1 MKTDY
6 AFNEEKTKQ
15 LILYLASKVDI
26 GKTKLMKLLY
36 LIDFTAY
43 EKSGKPITN
52 DTYEHWALGPV
63 PTNVWKKCNSLISG
77 IINQVTEN
85 RTTGKYTKFVP
96 KISPNV
102 SVFTRDERKII
113 DKVIAEYGEKFQRE
127 LVEMIHAELP
137 YKLTQENEVIPYH
150 LAPYRKYKK
159 LSRAQL
165 KKLRANKSYLKRLRD
180 AYKQFQT
187 ERPRH
192 ATA

>member
-43 EKSGKPITN
+43 EKTGKPITN
-52 DTYEHWALGPV
+52 DTYVHWALGPV
-63 PTNVWKKCNSLISG
+63 PKNVWKKCSSLIAG
-77 IINQVTEN
+77 IIEQVTEN

-96 KISPNV
+96 KTSPNV
-102 SVFTRDERKII
+102 SVFTGDERKVI
-113 DKVIAEYGEKFQRE
+113 DSVITKYGGKFQEE
-127 LVEMIHAELP
+127 LVDMVHAELP
-137 YKLTQENEVIPYH
+137 YTLTKENEVIPYH
-150 LAPYRKYKK
+150 LAPYRNYKK

-192 ATA
+192 AAA